1 MVTTVKQKFPPLP
14 DGNVDLSAWLNHL
27 SRYRHLKDSG
37 LIQRAARFAQSGSQG
52 LTTFYGQSCL
62 EQGLEMADL
71 LLSMQLDAETA
82 AAAIVTGTARQTQL
96 TAETLTE
103 ALSEPVTHLVQS
115 MLQMDVLD
123 NLGVEGHVQ
132 IDRLRK
138 TFLAMAGDIRA
149 VLIRLAERACI
160 MHGIKHINPAERAR
174 IARKTMDIYAPLANR
189 LGIGQ
194 LKWELEDTAF
204 HFTQPEVYHEIA
216 SFLAEKRMS
225 RENHISQNINLLK
238 SALEHANISAS
249 VYGRVK
255 HIYSIYLK
263 TQRKQTDYSRIYDCS
278 AVRILVN
285 TLEDCYAALSVAHGL
300 FEQIPEE
307 FDDYISHP
315 KPNGYRSIHTAVKDH
330 EGKTLE
336 IQIRT
341 HDMHNEAEHGVAAH
355 WMYKESGNVS
365 AGQEAR
371 IRFLRQLLEWQRDVA
386 KENPASGMQVT
397 DDTVYVFTPAG
408 EIIDLPKGATPLD
421 FAYRIHTGLGHRC
434 RGAKIDGHI
443 VQLTRPLQTGDH
455 VEIITVAKGG
465 PSRDWLSRHAGYLT
479 TARARAKVAHWL
491 RQQDPGS
498 MPPPKTTEKKTTAPR
513 AVKKT
518 PIPPLVDEKPP
529 TVADIHDFLTRIA
542 RCCNPGRQ
550 DDIAGYITMGRGISI
565 HRINCSNILA
575 AAERG
580 SKRIIPVSW
589 ESNKNKKSGTDV
601 ST

>member
-14 DGNVDLSAWLNHL
+14 DGTVDLSAWLNHF

-37 LIQRAARFAQSGSQG
+37 LIQRAARFTHSSSQG

-96 TAETLTE
+96 PTETL
-103 ALSEPVTHLVQS
+103 SETLGTPVAHLVQS
-115 MLQMDVLD
+115 VLQMDVLD

-149 VLIRLAERACI
+149 VLIRLAERTCI

-174 IARKTMDIYAPLANR
+174 IAQKTMDIYAPLANR

-204 HFTQPEVYHEIA
+204 HFMHPSVYHDIA
-216 SFLAEKRMS
+216 TFLAEKRVT
-225 RENHISQNINLLK
+225 RENHISRNISLLRT
-238 SALEHANISAS
+238 ALEQAGISAT

-263 TQRKQTDYSRIYDCS
+263 AQRKQTDYSHIFDCS
-278 AVRILVN
+278 AVRILVD
-285 TLEDCYAALSVAHGL
+285 TVEECYAALSVAHSL
-300 FEQIPEE
+300 FRQIPEE
-307 FDDYISHP
+307 FDDYISRP
-315 KPNGYRSIHTAVKDH
+315 KPNGYRSIHTAVNDH

-341 HDMHNEAEHGVAAH
+341 HTMHDEAEHGVAAH
-355 WMYKESGNVS
+355 WMYKESGDVS

-371 IRFLRQLLEWQRDVA
+371 IRFLRQLLAWQRDVA
-386 KENPASGMQVT
+386 RENPASGMQIT
-397 DDTVYVFTPAG
+397 EDTVYVFTPAG

-421 FAYRIHTGLGHRC
+421 FAYRIHTSLGHRC
-434 RGAKIDGHI
+434 RGAKIGGHI
-443 VQLTRPLQTGDH
+443 VQLTRALQTGDH

-491 RQQDPGS
+491 RQQDPAS
-498 MPPPKTTEKKTTAPR
+498 MPAKPITEKKIGVPR
-513 AVKKT
+513 PVK
-518 PIPPLVDEKPP
+518 KPP
-529 TVADIHDFLTRIA
+529 TPPPTETEKTPAVADIHDFLTRIA
-542 RCCNPGRQ
+542 RCCNPGRH
-550 DDIAGYITMGRGISI
+550 DAIAGYITLGRGISI
-565 HRINCSNILA
+565 HRINCNNILA
-575 AAERG
+575 AAQRG

-589 ESNKNKKSGTDV
+589 EGDKNQKEQH
-601 ST
+601 